1 MQDPFFEQV
10 NEQHNI
16 FIWTIDKFLLETSA
30 QMEMRGYKLH
40 ARFIW
45 DKGNGV
51 APAFT
56 VRFSHEYLLWFYRP
70 NKILMPRRECFGKYT
85 TVMREPAT
93 YHSRKPVCAYEM
105 LEDMFPDTNKIEL
118 FARNI
123 RPGWLVWGNEIE
135 EGFSSGEAR

>member
-1 MQDPFFEQV
+1 MPEKKKHCLKEQGKRMGYDLIYSDPPWPQQKGNVRKSRPNQGRRLDYPTMSVEDCFKMQDPFFGQ
-10 NEQHNI
+10 
-16 FIWTIDKFLLETSA
+16 A
-30 QMEMRGYKLH
+30 
-40 ARFIW
+40 
-45 DKGNGV
+45 
-51 APAFT
+51 
-56 VRFSHEYLLWFYRP
+56 HES
-70 NKILMPRRECFGKYT
+70 RREFFGKYT

>member
-1 MQDPFFEQV
+1 MPEKKKHCLKEQGKRMGYDLIYSDPPWPQQKGNVRKSRPNQGRRLDYPTMSVEDCFKMQDPFFEQA

-56 VRFSHEYLLWFYRP
+56 VRFSHE
-70 NKILMPRRECFGKYT
+70 
-85 TVMREPAT
+85 
-93 YHSRKPVCAYEM
+93 
-105 LEDMFPDTNKIEL
+105 
-118 FARNI
+118 
-123 RPGWLVWGNEIE
+123 
-135 EGFSSGEAR
+135 